1 MFPLWKYEKCSR
13 CGNMISIGE
22 KLANHVK
29 TMVSLLDSATL
40 TRSKAAIASPGQRCC
55 CKWGKRFC
63 AEIKS
68 LKSGKYRFMP
78 GEILRSSAAAFPAKE
93 SDRCRSGTSPS
104 SLRWAAE
111 QRTASYRFSVMKPYL
126 ESGRLHLHFDGICL
140 EKGECV
146 FLAFS
151 FWYFEFWH
159 QMLNI

>member
-13 CGNMISIGE
+13 CRNMIPIRE

-40 TRSKAAIASPGQRCC
+40 TRSKAAIASPLLQMRQTILCRNKEFE
-55 CKWGKRFC
+55 KWEIRFH
-63 AEIKS
+63 A
-68 LKSGKYRFMP
+68 GRNT
-78 GEILRSSAAAFPAKE
+78 AAAFPAKE

-111 QRTASYRFSVMKPYL
+111 HRTARYRFSVMKPYL

-151 FWYFEFWH
+151 F
-159 QMLNI
+159 